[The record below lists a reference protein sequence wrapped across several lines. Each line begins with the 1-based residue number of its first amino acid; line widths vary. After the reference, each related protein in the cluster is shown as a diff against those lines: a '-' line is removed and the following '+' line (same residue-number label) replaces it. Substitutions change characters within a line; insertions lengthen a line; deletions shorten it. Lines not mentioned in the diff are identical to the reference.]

1 MILITGA
8 FGQLGRILTEQLLQA
23 NEKLLLVD
31 RNLHDKP
38 LVHLPTVTLEE
49 GDLSDVKFCN
59 YLFQKYSI
67 ETIFNFATNSFV
79 EREFQI
85 NLKQRCNILDNI
97 IHVIESNNQKDKIWI
112 LHPLSSEIFGIP
124 KEVPQNEKTERLP
137 INTYGLQKSLEE
149 IKCNFLRDNGYT
161 IYNPILN
168 NAESKFRSEFFFTKK
183 IISTLK
189 KISYGE
195 KFECVEFYNA
205 YSSRDFGYA
214 GDYIKNFIIAAK
226 EKKNS
231 IELLGSGINMKI
243 IDFIKKA
250 LDVLEI
256 STVVKSNK
264 NGLIEFYH
272 NGKIILSEKARSTTD
287 ERRVFVASSKNLSS
301 ESVKIRGGRE
311 LIKILVNE

>member
-8 FGQLGRILTEQLLQA
+8 FGQLGRLLTEQLLQT

-38 LVHLPTVTLEE
+38 TVHLPTVTVEE

-59 YLFQKYSI
+59 HLFQKHSI

-79 EREFQI
+79 ERELQI

-97 IHVIESNNQKDKIWI
+97 IHVIESNNQKNKIWI

-149 IKCNFLRDNGYT
+149 IKCNYLRAKGYT

-168 NAESKFRSEFFFTKK
+168 NAESKFRSDFFFTKK

-231 IELLGSGINMKI
+231 IELLGSGINLKI
-243 IDFIKKA
+243 IDFIKKT
-250 LDVLEI
+250 LDELEI
-256 STVVKSNK
+256 STDIKSNK
-264 NGLIEFYH
+264 NGFIEFYH

-287 ERRVFVASSKNLSS
+287 QKRVFKASSENPSS
-301 ESVKIRGGRE
+301 EVVKIRGGIE
-311 LIKILVNE
+311 LIKILVHE